1 MSNYAKTGAEGVT
14 AKFQKQFVPESEMTP
29 DWYIQNIKAVSQH
42 YNTTTYNDL
51 SFDSRPYVHKYL
63 EHYKYYFGKQSSES
77 LAFMQEAAPNVSLP
91 AKWVPG
97 KKIMS
102 LVEHMRGSFIKVSN
116 ALNITAFSTTEST
129 LDTKNIV
136 ENALTLQLLTE
147 PYLEAI
153 KAITGRDE
161 SIAGIGTFDSIDE
174 IKEFMQYD
182 FQTANEVI
190 AKDLADHILFS
201 NHYRETFIQ
210 LFTHM
215 LIANVAPLKIYVE
228 NGMVKWRVVNPLT
241 FCHDTGVDNEYGRKM
256 QFAGEVRYLTIPQIL
271 EEYQGKLKPDTIN
284 FLREVS
290 ADSKHPALREMDRT
304 SGPGYYRFFNGVLM
318 MKVSEAEWMGV
329 KTIGVEKSE
338 DKYGNKH
345 VKFSEKKKSE
355 KYPVQCVRYGIL
367 IGDSHLIEYGEAANQ
382 LRRPDSL
389 ADTELS
395 YKVFMPGHMLGHNTS
410 VVEKLQAHQDNVDL
424 YKYKIQLAIGRD
436 KGKVYTIDTSQLD
449 GVDDINEIATIAQT
463 VGIIPYNSYNDET
476 GMSKPSGKYFDVIDL
491 SLDPNVKNYL
501 TLIEQEHK
509 EMEEIVNIPAMALG
523 QQQAVVGLGVQ
534 QNTIAQSTLGTLNY
548 YDGFLKY
555 IENVLQHSINV
566 QKLVLDYAK
575 EDTIT
580 KLNIV
585 GRTRAKILEITNEFK
600 FEDFGIYIDANDM
613 VEPAAKQRILAI
625 AQAMAQNGLMEMIDF
640 VKLDQ
645 MDTYTEMVNYLEQS
659 LRLKKIEQKE
669 QEMMQAQIAQEQQ
682 QQQIASQERQNAAR
696 VASDQMK
703 TEANNVAGMQKQ
715 AMQQIQQQ

>member
-1 MSNYAKTGAEGVT
+1 MSNYAKTGAEGIT
-14 AKFQKQFVPESEMTP
+14 AKFQKQYVPESQMTP
-29 DWYIQNIKAVSQH
+29 EWYIKNIKAVSQH

-51 SFDSRPYVHKYL
+51 SFDTRPYVHKYL

-102 LVEHMRGSFIKVSN
+102 LLEHMRGSFLKVTN
-116 ALNITAFSTTEST
+116 ALNVTTFSTTDST
-129 LDTKNIV
+129 LDNKNIV
-136 ENALTLQLLTE
+136 ENALIMD
-147 PYLEAI
+147 YLAAPFHEAL
-153 KAITGRDE
+153 KSMTGRDE
-161 SIAGIGTFDSIDE
+161 TLAGIGSFSSVDE

-182 FQTANEVI
+182 FLTANEMI
-190 AKDLADHILFS
+190 AKELSDHLLFS
-201 NHYRETFIQ
+201 NHYREKFMQ

-215 LIANVAPLKIYVE
+215 LIANVAPVKIYVE

-271 EEYQGKLKPDTIN
+271 EEYQGKLKPATIQ
-284 FLREVS
+284 FLKEISV
-290 ADSKHPALREMDRT
+290 DSKHPAIAEMDRN

-318 MKVSEAEWMGV
+318 MRISDAEWMGV
-329 KTIGVEKSE
+329 KNLKVDRSE

-345 VKFSEKKKSE
+345 VQFTEKKKGQN
-355 KYPVQCVRYGIL
+355 YPVQCVRYGVL
-367 IGDSHLIEYGEAANQ
+367 IGDSHLVEYGEAANQ

-389 ADTELS
+389 ADTELN
-395 YKVFMPGHMLGHNTS
+395 YKIFMPGHILGHNTS

-424 YKYKIQLAIGRD
+424 YKYKIQLAISRD

-501 TLIEQEHK
+501 QLIDQEHK

-555 IENVLQHSINV
+555 VENVLQHSINV
-566 QKLVLDYAK
+566 QKMVLDYDEK
-575 EDTIT
+575 DTIT
-580 KLNIV
+580 KFNIV
-585 GRTRAKILEITNEFK
+585 GRTRSKILKISNDFR
-600 FEDFGIYIDANDM
+600 FEDIGVYIDANDM

-645 MDTYTEMVNYLEQS
+645 MDTYTEMTNYLEQS
-659 LRLKKIEQKE
+659 LRLKKIERQQQE
-669 QEMMQAQIAQEQQ
+669 QMQAQIAQEQQ
-682 QQQIASQERQNAAR
+682 QQQQASMERQNAAR
-696 VASDQMK
+696 VASEQMRSDAK
-703 TEANNVAGMQKQ
+703 NEADMMRETIKANQ
-715 AMQQIQQQ
+715 